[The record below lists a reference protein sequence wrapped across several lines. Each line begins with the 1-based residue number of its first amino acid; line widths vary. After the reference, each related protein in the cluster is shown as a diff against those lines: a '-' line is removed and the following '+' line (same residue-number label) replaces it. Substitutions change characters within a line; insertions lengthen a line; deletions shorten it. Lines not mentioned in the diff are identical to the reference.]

1 MRREDRIIEAIKL
14 LTGLTPS
21 EEITTNWYC
30 LKLGTI
36 SHLEIGYDRNRKLLP
51 VDIMKYSASV
61 KMVEIIGQMMQN
73 ENEFLKWINANE
85 KWLNDISNDGIQET
99 EIMSSQADMLQEI
112 FSDMYSELKT
122 LNIKPPKALN
132 LK

>member
-85 KWLNDISNDGIQET
+85 K
-99 EIMSSQADMLQEI
+99 
-112 FSDMYSELKT
+112 
-122 LNIKPPKALN
+122 
-132 LK
+132 